1 MTLNLRQAITSA
13 LVGGIAAILV
23 SLALHHGSLSSNQFA
38 FAAGLGVAIGAS
50 RLIEVG
56 KKR

>member
-13 LVGGIAAILV
+13 LVGGIAAALV
-23 SLALHHGSLSSNQFA
+23 SSFLHRGAFGTSQFT
-38 FAAGLGVAIGAS
+38 FAAILGLAIGAS